1 MANLSTNIA
10 LSKETLQHFAKL
22 VELTKQ
28 PTQELAERLF
38 KEAIDREMEDFL
50 LSVVANEYDV
60 EGAETV
66 RSEDV
71 DWNTL
76 LSS

>member
-1 MANLSTNIA
+1 MANANVAFSR
-10 LSKETLQHFAKL
+10 ETLQHFAKL

-38 KEAIDREMEDFL
+38 REAIDREIEDFL
-50 LSVVANEYDV
+50 VSKISDERDV
-60 EGAETV
+60 ESAEMIK
-66 RSEDV
+66 SEDI
-71 DWNTL
+71 DWDTL